1 MFHTGLTKMRVH
13 IENDNTLKYV
23 LWGTSVV
30 TSPPHRERV
39 SADPST
45 DGSRREYDGN
55 TCPHP
60 DFNTRENPPPNSRPT
75 NCPTRTS
82 VVLAWGEGRPEIPE
96 P

>member
-1 MFHTGLTKMRVH
+1 MFHTGLTK
-13 IENDNTLKYV
+13 NGNTLKYM
-23 LWGTSVV
+23 LWGTSVL

-60 DFNTRENPPPNSRPT
+60 DFNTREHPPPNSRGNPT
-75 NCPTRTS
+75 SCPTRTS
-82 VVLAWGEGRPEIPE
+82 VVLAWGEGRP
-96 P
+96 